1 LSVVD
6 LGRIKEIAIYM
17 KLQYTKGWKIM
28 EIDVKEWLNREGEAF
43 LEDIGIK
50 KGDVVLDFG
59 CGDGLYTIPAAKV
72 VSKEG
77 KIYAIDKDIESM
89 HKLMEIAKTK
99 GLKNII
105 PLHAKSE
112 ETKINLESE
121 SIDAVLLYD
130 VLHYMENLE
139 RKRIYEE
146 IYRILKTGGLLSVYP
161 KHRKSDEPLWN
172 LSDMGLDEV
181 IGEINSRHFYLQKKF
196 YEKLLHNG
204 NYNMGYILN
213 FRKK

>member
-1 LSVVD
+1 
-6 LGRIKEIAIYM
+6 
-17 KLQYTKGWKIM
+17 M
-28 EIDVKEWLNREGEAF
+28 EIDVKNWLNREGEAF

-59 CGDGLYTIPAAKV
+59 CGAGYYTILAAKV

-77 KIYAIDKDIESM
+77 KVYAMDKDIESM

-105 PLHAKSE
+105 PLHTKSKE
-112 ETKINLESE
+112 PKINLESE

-130 VLHYMENLE
+130 VLHYMENLG

-172 LSDMGLDEV
+172 LSDMGLDDV
-181 IGEINSRHFYLQKKF
+181 IGEINNRHFYLQRKF
-196 YEKLLHNG
+196 YKKLLHNG
-204 NYNMGYILN
+204 NYNRGYILN

>member
-1 LSVVD
+1 
-6 LGRIKEIAIYM
+6 M
-17 KLQYTKGWKIM
+17 KLQYPEGRENM
-28 EIDVKEWLNREGEAF
+28 EIDVKEWLNREGEVF

-50 KGDVVLDFG
+50 KGDVILDFG
-59 CGDGLYTIPAAKV
+59 CGDGPYTIPAAKV

-77 KIYAIDKDIESM
+77 KVYAMDKDIESM

-105 PLHAKSE
+105 PIHTKSE
-112 ETKINLESE
+112 ESKINLESE

-130 VLHYMENLE
+130 VLHYIEALG

-146 IYRILKTGGLLSVYP
+146 IYRILKTGGILSVYP

-172 LSDMGLDEV
+172 LSDMELDDV
-181 IGEINSRHFYLQKKF
+181 IEEINIWHFYLQRKF
-196 YEKLLHNG
+196 YKKLLHNG

>member
-1 LSVVD
+1 MQYPE
-6 LGRIKEIAIYM
+6 GRKN
-17 KLQYTKGWKIM
+17 M
-28 EIDVKEWLNREGEAF
+28 EIDVKNWLNRGGEAF

-50 KGDVVLDFG
+50 KGEVVLDFG
-59 CGDGLYTIPAAKV
+59 CGAGPYTIPAAKV
-72 VSKEG
+72 VRREG
-77 KIYAIDKDIESM
+77 KVYAMDKDIESM

-105 PLHAKSE
+105 PIHTKSE
-112 ETKINLESE
+112 ESKINLESE

-130 VLHYMENLE
+130 VLHYMEALE

-146 IYRILKTGGLLSVYP
+146 IYRILKTGGILSVYP

-172 LSDMGLDEV
+172 LSDMGLDDV
-181 IGEINSRHFYLQKKF
+181 IEEINSRHFYLQRKYYK
-196 YEKLLHNG
+196 KLLHNG
-204 NYNMGYILN
+204 NYNRGYILN

>member
-1 LSVVD
+1 

-17 KLQYTKGWKIM
+17 KLQYPEGWKNM
-28 EIDVKEWLNREGEAF
+28 GIDFKEWLNREGEAF

-59 CGDGLYTIPAAKV
+59 CGDGPYTIPAAKV
-72 VSKEG
+72 VGKEG
-77 KIYAIDKDIESM
+77 KIYAMDKDLESM
-89 HKLMEIAKTK
+89 HKLMGIAKTK

-105 PLHAKSE
+105 PIHTKSE
-112 ETKINLESE
+112 EPKINLGSE

-130 VLHYMENLE
+130 VLHYMENLG
-139 RKRIYEE
+139 RKKIYEE

-172 LSDMGLDEV
+172 LSDMRLDDV

-196 YEKLLHNG
+196 YKKLLHDNH
-204 NYNMGYILN
+204 YNRGYILN